1 MKRRMKPAHPGPAFY
16 ELFLAERKINITD
29 AAIEM
34 GVSRKQ
40 LSEVVNGIAAIT
52 PEMALR
58 IEKVFGSSA
67 ELWLKL
73 QAKYDLWLADNSGKL
88 DHLQPHP
95 VKKPRKRAS

>member
-1 MKRRMKPAHPGPAFY
+1 MKRKMKPAHPGPQFY
-16 ELFLAERKINITD
+16 ELLIVDKGLNITS
-29 AAIEM
+29 AAKEM

-40 LSEVVNGIAAIT
+40 LSEVVNGIASIT

-73 QAKYDLWLADNSGKL
+73 QAKYDLWETDNSGKL
-88 DHLQPHP
+88 DHLQPLP
-95 VKKPRKRAS
+95 AKKPQKRAS

>member
-1 MKRRMKPAHPGPAFY
+1 MKRTMKPAHPGPKFY
-16 ELFLAERKINITD
+16 ELLLAETNLNITS
-29 AAIEM
+29 AAKEL

-40 LSEVVNGIAAIT
+40 LSEVVNGIASIT

-73 QAKYDLWLADNSGKL
+73 QAKYDLWMADHSGKL
-88 DHLQPHP
+88 DHLQPLP
-95 VKKPRKRAS
+95 AKKPQKRAS

>member
-1 MKRRMKPAHPGPAFY
+1 MKRKMKPAHPGPQLY
-16 ELFLAERKINITD
+16 ELLIAERDTSITD
-29 AAIEM
+29 TAKEL

-40 LSEVVNGIAAIT
+40 LSEVVNGIASIT

-73 QAKYDLWLADNSGKL
+73 QAKYDLWMADNSGKL
-88 DHLQPHP
+88 DHLQPLP
-95 VKKPRKRAS
+95 AKRTQKRAS